1 MSRTFGP
8 IGELTVQGVPIQL
21 APDLLALERRGQ
33 QSNYAS
39 ELSIAM
45 VAGVENEILTLPGKY
60 AVSFLELRSLALE
73 SMTVRMEVNGTP
85 IWNSTK
91 TLTASN
97 WSLHNTLEDQNSLP
111 AFQVNSSLSLFL
123 TTTSDTDIDLFHTE
137 TKTI

>member
-1 MSRTFGP
+1 MASKNLSTIAGS
-8 IGELTVQGVPIQL
+8 GGVLIQL

-33 QSNYAS
+33 QLNYESNT
-39 ELSIAM
+39 SIVM
-45 VAGVENEILTLPGKY
+45 VAGVENEILTLTGKY
-60 AVSFLELRSLALE
+60 AVSFLELRSLVLE

-97 WSLHNTLEDQNSLP
+97 WSLHNALIDQNFLP

-123 TTTSDTDIDLFHTE
+123 TTTSDTSIDLFHTE
-137 TKTI
+137 TKTL